1 MTQVQKENCPICWR
15 DFTSQTEPLLIS
27 CGHSFCSDCVASIT
41 NRCPVCRCRVQV
53 SFKAVK
59 NFSLLSQLD
68 KIDQYFAKDGQP
80 ETQEQPEPDQSP
92 QLELEQEQPALIL
105 AQPKPRRRSNIIKTQ
120 SKSTTIRLMQGEEG
134 RCNGITLR
142 FK

>member
-15 DFTSQTEPLLIS
+15 DFTAQTEPLIIS
-27 CGHSFCSDCVASIT
+27 CGHSYCSDCVASIT

-53 SFKAVK
+53 SFKVVK
-59 NFSLLSQLD
+59 NFSLMSQLD
-68 KIDQYFAKDGQP
+68 KIDKYFAKDGEPAMQEEPIPEEPPQDVVEEDQP
-80 ETQEQPEPDQSP
+80 VVVLT
-92 QLELEQEQPALIL
+92 
-105 AQPKPRRRSNIIKTQ
+105 QPKPRRKTNIIKTQ